1 VILPHTTLTIELAM
15 AAGLIAGMVLA
26 RLKQFRVHGWLQSSI
41 VVANAAIIGFVM
53 IPSFHRQ
60 ALSGTSPGPRI
71 VWAHGVAGGLTEL
84 TAIFIVLSAG
94 PGWLPRRLRVTNY
107 KLWMR
112 SCLAMW
118 LVTVGLGG
126 YVYKQLNSDSVAAP
140 VVSSAPTRVVIR
152 NFAFDPPKI
161 TVPARTEI
169 EWVDERGRH
178 NVQADDGSFKS
189 EILTAGATFRHR
201 FDRPGVYRYYCQF
214 HGDKGGQDMA
224 GVVTVR

>member
-1 VILPHTTLTIELAM
+1 MILPQTTLTIEVALT
-15 AAGLIAGMVLA
+15 AGLIAGMVLA
-26 RLKQFRVHGWLQSSI
+26 RLKQFRIHGWLQSSI
-41 VVANAAIIGFVM
+41 VIANAVIIGFVM

-60 ALSGTSPGPRI
+60 ALSGTSGPRI
-71 VWAHGVAGGLTEL
+71 VWAHAAAGILTEL
-84 TAIFIVLSAG
+84 TAIAIVLSAG
-94 PGWLPRRLRVTNY
+94 PGWLPRRLRISNY

-118 LVTVGLGG
+118 LVTLGLGA
-126 YVYKQLNSDSVAAP
+126 YVYRALNSDAAP
-140 VVSSAPTRVVIR
+140 APAVSCGSARVVIG

-161 TVPARTEI
+161 TVPAGTEI

-178 NVQADDGSFKS
+178 NVTADDGSFKS

-201 FDRPGVYRYYCQF
+201 FDRKGVYRYYCDF
-214 HGDKGGQDMA
+214 HGEKGGKDMA